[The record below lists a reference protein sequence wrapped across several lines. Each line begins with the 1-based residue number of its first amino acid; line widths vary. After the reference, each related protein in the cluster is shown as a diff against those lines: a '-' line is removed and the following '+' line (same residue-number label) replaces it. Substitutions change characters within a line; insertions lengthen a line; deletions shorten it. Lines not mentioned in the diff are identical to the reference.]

1 MNNPQDKTM
10 KILAIDDNP
19 DNLTTL
25 NAIAGEALP
34 ACVVLTALG
43 GVRGIELARAEDPDV
58 ILLDIVMPGMDGFE
72 VCRRL
77 KADAQTNA
85 IPVVFVT
92 ALQASRESRV
102 KALEVGAEAF
112 LAKPIDEQELVAQI
126 RAMAQLK
133 AAHKLEQQE
142 MDRLATLVAERT
154 AELQQE
160 LAERKRAEAALRASE
175 ERNRSILRTALD
187 GFWRVDL
194 HGHLLEVNDAY
205 CAMSGYSEAELLGM
219 SIADL
224 EAGETP
230 AETAAHMQ
238 RIVREGSG
246 RFESRQRRKDGS
258 PFDVQVSVQY
268 RPDDGGGFVVFVAD
282 ITDRVAIQAEAN
294 ESRRALLSLLEDQA
308 RDEAALRD
316 SEVFGRSI
324 LDSVSAEI
332 AVLNHRGVITA
343 VNRPW
348 SRFALENSPV
358 PGQLVPHTGIGE
370 NYLLVCRASVGP
382 MSDEATTALEGVQA
396 VLDGRVPIFS
406 LEYPCHSPQQQRWFA
421 MSVTPLG
428 ASEGGVV
435 VAHTDITERKQA
447 ELALTKERAFLK
459 TLIQA
464 LPDLVWLKD
473 PAGIYLAC
481 NPRFE
486 AFFGVPEQQIV
497 GRSDYDFVARELAD
511 AFRKNDLLAIEA
523 GGRSINEE
531 EVRFASDGHRELLET
546 TKAPI
551 FDANET
557 LIGVLGVGH
566 DLTRAR
572 HDEAKLRKLARAVEQ
587 SPESIVITDA
597 EARIDYVNEAF
608 LDATGYRLEE
618 VIGQNSR
625 LLQSGKTPRETYA
638 AMWATLSQGRPW
650 KGEFHNRRKDG
661 SEYIEFAIITPLRQT
676 DGSISHYVAV
686 KEDVTEKRR
695 LGLELDAHR
704 HHLEELVESRTK
716 DLIAARQQA
725 EAAVTAKSNFL
736 ANMSHE
742 IRTPLNAIIG
752 FTHLMRHAGVT
763 PEQAARLDKIDGA
776 GQHLLSVIND
786 ILDLSKIDAG
796 KMTLVLGDF
805 AFDTVIDNVVSMIKH
820 KIEEKH
826 LTIAVER
833 DELSPVLVGDA
844 TRLTQALIN
853 YLANAVKFTEQGRI
867 SLRVLKAEE
876 DETSLLLRFEVT
888 DTGIGIA
895 AEKIAGLFAP
905 FEQVDATTSRRYGGT
920 GLGLVITRRLAH
932 LMGGDAGALSVLG
945 QGSTFWFTALLG
957 KSHLS
962 LDSLTHQATPL
973 EEWDAQKSALAGRRI
988 LLAED
993 NPINQEVA
1001 MALLTAVGLHV
1012 ELANDG
1018 IEAVAKVRAG
1028 GYELVL
1034 MDMQMPI
1041 MDGLEATRA
1050 LRVQGATLP
1059 ILAMTANAFDEDRER
1074 CQAAGMNDFV
1084 AKPVDPRQL
1093 YGMLLR
1099 WLPPARPTSEPASA
1113 VSLISV
1119 AADVPAVPGVHE
1131 GRASTA
1137 AELSVALTQIPGLDA
1152 RRGLQFLSGNV
1163 SAYQRVLSHFAKEH
1177 RDDMRRLRELL
1188 GDGKTADAR
1197 RGVHNIKGSSASL
1210 GMIELPHLAAE
1221 LETAIINGGE
1231 RDKIEA
1237 LAARLEG
1244 ELHRLTSSI
1253 LRALPD
1259 IPTASAL
1266 MAIDWTRVR
1275 QVLLELAPLL
1285 ESGNMQANRI
1295 IETHHALLHSALG
1308 PLGTE
1313 LEKHTERFLYP
1324 EATETLK
1331 LALAEVT
1338 AHAR

>member
-1 MNNPQDKTM
+1 M
-10 KILAIDDNP
+10 KILAIDDNA
-19 DNLTTL
+19 DNLTPL
-25 NAIAGEALP
+25 KAIAGEALP
-34 ACVVLTALG
+34 ACQVLTALG

-133 AAHKLEQQE
+133 AAHKLERQE
-142 MDRLATLVAERT
+142 KDRLATLVAERT
-154 AELQQE
+154 GEMQQE

-175 ERNRSILRTALD
+175 ARNRSILRTAID

-194 HGHLLEVNDAY
+194 HGHLIEVNDAY

-219 SIADL
+219 RIADL

-238 RIVREGSG
+238 RIVREGGG

-258 PFDVQVSVQY
+258 QFDVQVSVQY

-316 SEVFGRSI
+316 SEAFGRSI

-686 KEDVTEKRR
+686 KEDISDKKR
-695 LGLELDAHR
+695 LN
-704 HHLEELVESRTK
+704 EELTQHRKHMEDLVQLRTAELEDSR
-716 DLIAARQQA
+716 AAEEVARVQA
-725 EAAVTAKSNFL
+725 ETDRRIAENASQAKSIFL

-742 IRTPLNAIIG
+742 IRTPMNAILG
-752 FTHLMRHAGVT
+752 MTHLLKLDGLTPPQADKLNKIGDAG
-763 PEQAARLDKIDGA
+763 R
-776 GQHLLSVIND
+776 HLLSLIND
-786 ILDLSKIDAG
+786 ILDLSKIEAD
-796 KMTLVLGDF
+796 KLVLELADF
-805 AFDTVIDNVVSMIKH
+805 SIVTVLRNVVSMTSTQTAAKGLQL
-820 KIEEKH
+820 K
-826 LTIAVER
+826 VET
-833 DELSPVLVGDA
+833 DLMPPYLSGDA
-844 TRLTQALIN
+844 TRLSQALLNLIN
-853 YLANAVKFTEQGRI
+853 NAVKFTDQGLITLRT
-867 SLRVLKAEE
+867 SLLEE
-876 DETSLLLRFEVT
+876 DNNNLLLRFEVQ
-888 DTGIGIA
+888 DTGIGIPP
-895 AEKIAGLFAP
+895 EVLSRLFVA
-905 FEQVDATTSRRYGGT
+905 FEQADSSTTRRFGGT
-920 GLGLVITRRLAH
+920 GLGLTITRLLAH
-932 LMGGDAGALSVLG
+932 LMGGDTGAESQPGV
-945 QGSTFWFTALLG
+945 GSTFWFTARLA
-957 KSHLS
+957 KSNRT
-962 LDSLTHQATPL
+962 DSLLQ
-973 EEWDAQKSALAGRRI
+973 EEEQSIDAEAVLAADYQGARL

-993 NPINQEVA
+993 DPTNQEVA
-1001 MALLTAVGLHV
+1001 LGLLRRLGFVV
-1012 ELANDG
+1012 ELAENG
-1018 IEAVAKVRAG
+1018 AEALEMVKTG
-1028 GYELVL
+1028 NFDLVL
-1034 MDMQMPI
+1034 MDMQMPV
-1041 MDGLEATRA
+1041 MDGLEATRRIRQ
-1050 LRVQGATLP
+1050 LPNDSQIP
-1059 ILAMTANAFDEDRER
+1059 ILAMTANAFAEDKAQCIES
-1074 CQAAGMNDFV
+1074 GMNDFV
-1084 AKPVDPRQL
+1084 AKPVTPS
-1093 YGMLLR
+1093 LLFGKLVQ
-1099 WLPPARPTSEPASA
+1099 WLPAQ
-1113 VSLISV
+1113 SV
-1119 AADVPAVPGVHE
+1119 AQAPPHSPTMPQDTVLRARLQDIAGLNLDQGLRPMGDDVPAFA
-1131 GRASTA
+1131 RLLCQF
-1137 AELSVALTQIPGLDA
+1137 AE
-1152 RRGLQFLSGNV
+1152 R
-1163 SAYQRVLSHFAKEH
+1163 H
-1177 RDDMRRLRELL
+1177 RDDMLQLTGL
-1188 GDGKTADAR
+1188 DADAAR
-1197 RGVHNIKGSSASL
+1197 RMAHTLKGAAATLGLNALSQSAADLEIALHQGRPPEVLQPLLDNCDSILKSLSTALSGIELSTQAGPVTEASSDELAIILGQLERLLAADDAAAGNLFAASRGLLQQALGESVASIGHLIEEFDFQSALASL
-1210 GMIELPHLAAE
+1210 QLA
-1221 LETAIINGGE
+1221 
-1231 RDKIEA
+1231 RK
-1237 LAARLEG
+1237 
-1244 ELHRLTSSI
+1244 
-1253 LRALPD
+1253 
-1259 IPTASAL
+1259 
-1266 MAIDWTRVR
+1266 RV
-1275 QVLLELAPLL
+1275 
-1285 ESGNMQANRI
+1285 G
-1295 IETHHALLHSALG
+1295 
-1308 PLGTE
+1308 
-1313 LEKHTERFLYP
+1313 K
-1324 EATETLK
+1324 
-1331 LALAEVT
+1331 
-1338 AHAR
+1338 